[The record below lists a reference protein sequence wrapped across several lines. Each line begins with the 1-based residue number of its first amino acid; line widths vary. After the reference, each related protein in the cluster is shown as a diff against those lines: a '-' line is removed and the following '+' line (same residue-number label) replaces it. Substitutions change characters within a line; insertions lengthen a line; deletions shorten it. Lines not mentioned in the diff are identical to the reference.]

1 MSLAS
6 EVKETAKESGRE
18 PKDVLRDFMLFY
30 DQQAKDILITI
41 IACIEDVDERGKPT
55 KRGDLLALMYKE
67 LTLAGERAIECATK
81 LAPYKHP
88 KLESVELH
96 RTDEKKF
103 VIVIPSK
110 QLTKE
115 DWIKNASALAPP
127 QPVLVPK
134 IEPLV
139 EDIEEDDLDDIRTF
153 RNSLINHRDE
163 D

>member
-1 MSLAS
+1 MGVVSD
-6 EVKETAKESGRE
+6 AKEKATSEGRE
-18 PKDVLRDFMLFY
+18 PKDVLREWMLFY
-30 DQQAKDILITI
+30 NEQAKDLLITI
-41 IACIEDVDERGKPT
+41 IACIEDVDERGKPN

-67 LTLAGERAIECATK
+67 LTLASERAIECATK

-115 DWIKNASALAPP
+115 DWLENAQIAAPSSVISPPLSIKE
-127 QPVLVPK
+127 QM
-134 IEPLV
+134 IEDVEEMGYDIDDV
-139 EDIEEDDLDDIRTF
+139 EDFRRSTIED
-153 RNSLINHRDE
+153 
-163 D
+163 